1 MGERYLIQNRSP
13 KACDFFMIIFTL
25 SLKNL
30 RGNFNGYTYFLAD
43 DEDTS
48 DQAKPGPSSEQ
59 VIMNLIILLG
69 ALY

>member
-1 MGERYLIQNRSP
+1 MGERCLIQNRSP
-13 KACDFFMIIFTL
+13 KACDFLMIIFTL

-30 RGNFNGYTYFLAD
+30 RGNFDGYTYFLAD

-48 DQAKPGPSSEQ
+48 DQAKPDPSSEQ
-59 VIMNLIILLG
+59 VIINFIVLH